1 MEQSN
6 NQIRK
11 NVFFFQWLLKNI
23 QYTFLSKSNK
33 NFEVHVFTGIWVFQ
47 TNTFLNKQPISNTIL
62 HVPCIEMIPILVLHY
77 HVDLKIFLTDYGQV
91 SQSILSA
98 KLNTLKIPK
107 TYVDLVTQ

>member
-1 MEQSN
+1 M
-6 NQIRK
+6 
-11 NVFFFQWLLKNI
+11 FFFQWLLKNI

-33 NFEVHVFTGIWVFQ
+33 NFEVHVFTG
-47 TNTFLNKQPISNTIL
+47 NTFLNKQPISNTIL